1 MGLTYFPL
9 GFFLSCVSPIKA
21 KRGGRPNI
29 FTGMKPL
36 KTFYTHCFAQARR
49 IKSFTL
55 FFMRDRLPVPA
66 DFLVDDN
73 NVNN

>member
-1 MGLTYFPL
+1 MGLAYFPL

-36 KTFYTHCFAQARR
+36 KTFYTHCFALARR

-55 FFMRDRLPVPA
+55 FLCEIDYLYPPIFWSMIIM
-66 DFLVDDN
+66 
-73 NVNN
+73 

>member
-1 MGLTYFPL
+1 MGLAYFPL

-55 FFMRDRLPVPA
+55 FLCEIDYQYPPIFWSMIIM
-66 DFLVDDN
+66 
-73 NVNN
+73 